1 MGVEGRF
8 AGVFK
13 FFLVDFAAKRRTL
26 FRPFLI
32 VVVEDLGHCAPTDIL
47 DQHRFFVRAGGSL
60 FRLQFAKRL
69 DGSDVLEKLLLRAAR
84 AQAVVVGNP
93 VAVLIGDYRLAV
105 SSGSRM

>member
-13 FFLVDFAAKRRTL
+13 FFLMDFAAKRRTL

-47 DQHRFFVRAGGSL
+47 DQQRLFVRVRWPL
-60 FRLQFAKRL
+60 FRLQLAKGL
-69 DGSDVLEKLLLRAAR
+69 DGSDILNKLLLRPAR